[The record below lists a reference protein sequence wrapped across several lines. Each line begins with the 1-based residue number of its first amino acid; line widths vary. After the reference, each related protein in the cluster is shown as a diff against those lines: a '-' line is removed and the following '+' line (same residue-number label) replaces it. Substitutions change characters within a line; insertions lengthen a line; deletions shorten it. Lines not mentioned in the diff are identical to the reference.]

1 MKIEER
7 NLWRVITLEKVCVRF
22 SIMFSIMLKLNFPTM
37 SAKDNNNII
46 ITVQMVL
53 IKDKYL

>member
-1 MKIEER
+1 VACNNIRKSMCQVLNNVLNYVKIKFY
-7 NLWRVITLEKVCVRF
+7 V
-22 SIMFSIMLKLNFPTM
+22 PAM